1 MNWFEYSISLING
14 LPSWLGSGLFVF
26 LLLFIWWMAYR
37 LCDFILVKQ
46 GTKLVNKSKNK
57 FDDFLAEKKVLHRLA
72 HLPAFFIVKLAFSA
86 LVKEDGF
93 SFVEVGLNIYFIL
106 LIVGIIFAFL
116 EALNQGQIRRHLEKI
131 IPLKACIQVI
141 KIIVAIIA
149 AILLFAELSNE
160 SPKGVLVGMGALTA
174 VILLIFKDAILG
186 FVAGIQLAANNL
198 VKEGD
203 WIEVPSL
210 GVDGEVMDVALT
222 TVKVRNW
229 DKTIT
234 SLPTYS
240 LISNGVKNWKGMS
253 ESKMRRIKRSLYID
267 MTSVK
272 FLNQTQLER
281 LEKLPIL
288 QEYFTAKKT
297 ELNEWNSK
305 SNIADDPIVKR
316 QLTNLGT
323 FRKYLKFYLK
333 NHPLISQEATLI
345 VRQLQPGSQGL
356 PLEIYAFS
364 KQYAWADYE
373 DVQSDIFDH
382 ALAVL
387 KEFDL
392 QIFQE
397 PTGLD
402 FKSFAN
408 KP

>member
-1 MNWFEYSISLING
+1 MLSIAG
-14 LPSWLGSGLFVF
+14 MPLPDSSSI
-26 LLLFIWWMAYR
+26 FISES
-37 LCDFILVKQ
+37 CTVDK
-46 GTKLVNKSKNK
+46 
-57 FDDFLAEKKVLHRLA
+57 
-72 HLPAFFIVKLAFSA
+72 AFSA

-323 FRKYLKFYLK
+323 FRKYLELYL
-333 NHPLISQEATLI
+333 NQHPKLNLL
-345 VRQLQPGSQGL
+345 LQ
-356 PLEIYAFS
+356 
-364 KQYAWADYE
+364 KR
-373 DVQSDIFDH
+373 
-382 ALAVL
+382 
-387 KEFDL
+387 
-392 QIFQE
+392 
-397 PTGLD
+397 
-402 FKSFAN
+402 N
-408 KP
+408 